1 MGGEGGVNRQHPRK
15 SYERADG
22 HEIAQGLVR
31 QLLVKPRIDNERGVR
46 RGRNRVAIRIGLHQ
60 RLQANGSV
68 RAGAVLDK
76 YLLPQSLR
84 ELFCRE
90 PADEVG
96 PSACRVWNDHPDRLL
111 RPGLRG
117 RNCGRNQKSGK
128 HRRDPAWNLSH
139 RLSSPYY
146 CRCSPQ
152 WPGPDPFTA
161 AAMASPIC
169 VVLASPPRSRVRCL
183 PSAITRATAA
193 SMPRAAADAVGSL
206 CLRPSQASSIWPDM
220 IMA

>member
-1 MGGEGGVNRQHPRK
+1 MGGEGRGNRQHPRK
-15 SYERADG
+15 SYERGNG

-31 QLLVKPRIDNERGVR
+31 ELRVKPRIDNERGVR
-46 RGRNRVAIRIGLHQ
+46 RGRNGVAIRIGLHQ

-68 RAGAVLDK
+68 RACAVLDK

-84 ELFCRE
+84 ELLCRE

-96 PSACRVWNDHPDRLL
+96 PSAGRVWNDHPDRLL

-117 RNCGRNQKSGK
+117 RTCGRDQKDGK
-128 HRRDPAWNLSH
+128 RCRDSAWNLSH
-139 RLSSPYY
+139 ELPSPYY
-146 CRCSPQ
+146 RRCSPQ
-152 WPGPDPFTA
+152 WPGPDPSTA

-183 PSAITRATAA
+183 PSAITRSTAA
-193 SMPRAAADAVGSL
+193 SMRRAAADAFGSL
-206 CLRPSQASSIWPDM
+206 CLRPSQASSIWPDL
-220 IMA
+220 IIA